1 MLTCQEHPSYNVYA
15 IQFKGRLHLKGA
27 MTTSKLFYDLHM
39 VDRDIASRRGG
50 LADVRARL
58 ENNQALLFAQAQL
71 EQAQGRDSEIRSRQ
85 TELDMQSQTYSE
97 KISDLEKKLYSGAIS
112 NPRELSGYQK
122 ELQLFKSQ
130 HLSIEDSLLQVMG
143 EREESQGSLKESRGE
158 VERLGHE
165 RAQEVSR
172 LQEEEGQ
179 LVGELETLASQRG
192 AATTRVQPADLSLY
206 ERLLKS
212 TQGTAVAK
220 VERGMCL
227 GCRITLPTKE
237 LQQVRNGRSLVLCN
251 SCGRILHVI

>member
-1 MLTCQEHPSYNVYA
+1 
-15 IQFKGRLHLKGA
+15 
-27 MTTSKLFYDLHM
+27 MTTSKLLYDLHM

-71 EQAQGRDSEIRSRQ
+71 EQAQEKDNEIRPRQ
-85 TELDMQSQTYSE
+85 TDLDMESQNYSE
-97 KISDLEKKLYSGAIS
+97 KISDLEKKLYSGAIR
-112 NPRELSGYQK
+112 NPRELSAYQE
-122 ELQLFKSQ
+122 ELQLFKRQ
-130 HLSIEDSLLQVMG
+130 HQSIEDSLLEVMV
-143 EREESQGSLKESRGE
+143 EREESQQLIKESRE
-158 VERLGHE
+158 TVERLDHE

-172 LQEEEGQ
+172 LQKEQGR
-179 LVGELETLASQRG
+179 LGGELENLTRERS
-192 AATTRVQPADLSLY
+192 AATAQVQPADLSLY

-237 LQQVRNGRSLVLCN
+237 LQQVRSGRSLVVCN